1 MAMSYKRELPLR
13 EDADVERLVQAFE
26 ALTLPC
32 EHWTH
37 RAHLAVA
44 VTYLRRYGYQ
54 RALAELRQR
63 IHAYNAACGN
73 PDGYSET
80 ITILFLRKV
89 AAESSRPRCQPTLH
103 GEVAR
108 LASLCRVEWIDR
120 FYSRAVIRSA
130 EARQRWVE
138 PDLAKLDFE
147 AED

>member
-1 MAMSYKRELPLR
+1 MAISRKRDVPLR
-13 EDADVERLVQAFE
+13 EDADVERLVQTFE

-54 RALAELRQR
+54 RALAELRLR
-63 IHAYNAACGN
+63 INAYNAACAN

-89 AAESSRPRCQPTLH
+89 EAESRRPRCQPTLH
-103 GEVAR
+103 GEVNR

-120 FYSRAVIRSA
+120 FYSRHVIHSP
-130 EARQRWVE
+130 EARRRWVE
-138 PDLAKLDFE
+138 PDLMELDFQT
-147 AED
+147 ED